1 MCMLVDTTFS
11 CGHQK
16 TELRECRAEKHRKRT
31 SFIMR
36 ILLCQNKQPECQ
48 EPENAKEQRSS
59 QCKRCRRK
67 AKLHMRNQAQQ
78 ARAANDLYN
87 IELANARA
95 GEEAIRPGVIQSPV
109 VVPGIRFSTWNQ
121 FRSNHGFAPPPP
133 DRSLPRPPQ
142 KSKSKRAGRPLKRS
156 SSQRPGSSRRR
167 GSNSQGRQSHDQRRD
182 SNNIDAL
189 IRDVELWGA
198 TGLMLQPP
206 HGTSLAEMPS
216 KSSAK
221 PAPLNLTQRRG

>member
-1 MCMLVDTTFS
+1 
-11 CGHQK
+11 
-16 TELRECRAEKHRKRT
+16 
-31 SFIMR
+31 MR

-67 AKLHMRNQAQQ
+67 AKLHMRTQAQQ

-95 GEEAIRPGVIQSPV
+95 REAAIRPGVIQSPV

-121 FRSNHGFAPPPP
+121 FHSNHGFAPPPP

-142 KSKSKRAGRPLKRS
+142 KSKRAARPSRLS
-156 SSQRPGSSRRR
+156 SSQRPGFRSRR
-167 GSNSQGRQSHDQRRD
+167 GSNSQRRRSHDQRRD

-206 HGTSLAEMPS
+206 HETSLAEMPS
-216 KSSAK
+216 ESSAK